1 MDLLQQSAQ
10 AWKEI
15 TEYRYLFTY
24 GYKKQLYPINLTFS
38 LEDYPHLAGFQYMK
52 DISLPNYSSAK
63 IADRILEGK
72 ILFEKVQ
79 KATQYE
85 KMIKPRLE
93 ALVHLKESLD
103 NKFNLYSYMPRM
115 YPFITGIKADYLISS
130 HFSVDNFIFI
140 IKANAQGEL
149 KCDFLCCSIFEK
161 GDRDYETNQK
171 ARTLMKKERIHIPSN
186 TTIRYFTIV
195 PLPLGGGFF
204 LLSPLFNFATAHA
217 RPTRRS
223 MVSRSTEILIPP
235 TGHASDPHASHGSVN
250 DTTYTTQSDFSGHVC
265 RLHSKEACGESPPL
279 EPELLD
285 CSTFHRTDALQH
297 TYHESFSMH
306 DHIFSS
312 HFYLFRISHNHYSLF
327 SHALHSTALSLTQD
341 SLDKHTVSSA
351 Y

>member
-52 DISLPNYSSAK
+52 DLSLPNYSSAK

-79 KATQYE
+79 KAAQYE
-85 KMIKPRLE
+85 EMIKPRLE
-93 ALVHLKESLD
+93 ALVRLKESLD
-103 NKFNLYSYMPRM
+103 NEFNLYSYMPRK
-115 YPFITGIKADYLISS
+115 YPFITSIKADYLISS

-186 TTIRYFTIV
+186 TTDI
-195 PLPLGGGFF
+195 
-204 LLSPLFNFATAHA
+204 
-217 RPTRRS
+217 
-223 MVSRSTEILIPP
+223 
-235 TGHASDPHASHGSVN
+235 
-250 DTTYTTQSDFSGHVC
+250 
-265 RLHSKEACGESPPL
+265 
-279 EPELLD
+279 LLD
-285 CSTFHRTDALQH
+285 RLSAQTRPEYKTTD
-297 TYHESFSMH
+297 
-306 DHIFSS
+306 
-312 HFYLFRISHNHYSLF
+312 
-327 SHALHSTALSLTQD
+327 LSDNTEAKSD
-341 SLDKHTVSSA
+341 VSQ
-351 Y
+351 

>member
-24 GYKKQLYPINLTFS
+24 GYKKQLYLINLTFS

-79 KATQYE
+79 KAAQYE

-130 HFSVDNFIFI
+130 HFSVKLIVIGNLDTLI
-140 IKANAQGEL
+140 
-149 KCDFLCCSIFEK
+149 CSI
-161 GDRDYETNQK
+161 N
-171 ARTLMKKERIHIPSN
+171 KKNII
-186 TTIRYFTIV
+186 I
-195 PLPLGGGFF
+195 
-204 LLSPLFNFATAHA
+204 LLSLFHY
-217 RPTRRS
+217 
-223 MVSRSTEILIPP
+223 
-235 TGHASDPHASHGSVN
+235 H
-250 DTTYTTQSDFSGHVC
+250 DT
-265 RLHSKEACGESPPL
+265 
-279 EPELLD
+279 
-285 CSTFHRTDALQH
+285 CSNRCT
-297 TYHESFSMH
+297 
-306 DHIFSS
+306 
-312 HFYLFRISHNHYSLF
+312 
-327 SHALHSTALSLTQD
+327 
-341 SLDKHTVSSA
+341 KK
-351 Y
+351 